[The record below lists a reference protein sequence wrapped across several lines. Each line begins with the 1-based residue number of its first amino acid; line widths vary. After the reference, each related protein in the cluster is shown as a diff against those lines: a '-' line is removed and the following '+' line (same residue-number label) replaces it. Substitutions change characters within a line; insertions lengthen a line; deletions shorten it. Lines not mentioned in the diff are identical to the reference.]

1 MVERD
6 GHAQVLREDHRSK
19 RDATGFSN
27 RHPHPGEEETEEFR
41 VADPEILLYTSV
53 PRYGQSQF
61 DEGGGSRPDQD
72 TCQKPH
78 RDRNAG

>member
-1 MVERD
+1 MVKRD

-19 RDATGFSN
+19 RDATGFSY
-27 RHPHPGEEETEEFR
+27 RHPYPGEEETEEFR